1 MCFCLLSFFFL
12 LSLSHSRDP
21 SHKKAI
27 GQTEI
32 PRKEKEN
39 QFLNPFSS
47 SSFGSGVRCSIGLKL
62 SFPPFPT
69 NLLFL
74 FSVSSFSPFIRP
86 FNQHR
91 DSPILQKVKLKWND
105 SIRSISVFI
114 LWKIQERKS
123 FSRIVWWISYFS
135 PLSINSPS
143 FFPYQTPHTHT
154 RKKKGDRRR
163 RNRGKNRILKGQKMA
178 RQHGNSKSRSRT
190 KKRFPQIPP
199 FIFGDWRLLLFFPSL
214 FFWAK
219 EWRDV
224 AWRIFLF
231 FLFFFFF
238 FFWGPE
244 NVSWGFFSFFGGEE
258 GGGGGI

>member
-47 SSFGSGVRCSIGLKL
+47 SFGSGVRCSIGLKL
-62 SFPPFPT
+62 PFPPFPT
-69 NLLFL
+69 NLLFF
-74 FSVSSFSPFIRP
+74 FSVSSFSPFIRR
-86 FNQHR
+86 R

-105 SIRSISVFI
+105 SIRNISVFI

-123 FSRIVWWISYFS
+123 FSRIVWWISHSS

-143 FFPYQTPHTHT
+143 FFSHQTPHTHT
-154 RKKKGDRRR
+154 QKNKGDRRR
-163 RNRGKNRILKGQKMA
+163 RNRRKNRLLKGQKMA

-199 FIFGDWRLLLFFPSL
+199 FIFGDWRLLLFFPS
-214 FFWAK
+214 
-219 EWRDV
+219 
-224 AWRIFLF
+224 FLF
-231 FLFFFFF
+231 LGKGVEGCGVTNFPFLPFCSSSSSF
-238 FFWGPE
+238 E
-244 NVSWGFFSFFGGEE
+244 VQKTYHEVFFSFFGGEE